1 MKLKSSLFV
10 FFCIGWVV
18 SCQNPTPKKLKT
30 VDIRFKK
37 EAEVSIINE
46 ANETIASYDVE
57 IADTPYE
64 RQTGLMY
71 REDLQKN
78 QGMLFVFEEEA
89 ERSFYMKNTLLPL
102 DLLFIDAQKTIF
114 NIHQNAKPNNV
125 NSIPSKG
132 KAMFVLELNAFEAK
146 NQAIQPGMVLKLN
159 PYE

>member
-1 MKLKSSLFV
+1 
-10 FFCIGWVV
+10 
-18 SCQNPTPKKLKT
+18 
-30 VDIRFKK
+30 
-37 EAEVSIINE
+37 
-46 ANETIASYDVE
+46 
-57 IADTPYE
+57 
-64 RQTGLMY
+64 MY

-89 ERSFYMKNTLLPL
+89 ERAFYMKNTLLPL

>member
-1 MKLKSSLFV
+1 M
-10 FFCIGWVV
+10 
-18 SCQNPTPKKLKT
+18 KT

-46 ANETIASYDVE
+46 ANETIAPYDVE

-89 ERSFYMKNTLLPL
+89 ERAFYM
-102 DLLFIDAQKTIF
+102 
-114 NIHQNAKPNNV
+114 
-125 NSIPSKG
+125 
-132 KAMFVLELNAFEAK
+132 
-146 NQAIQPGMVLKLN
+146 
-159 PYE
+159 